1 MRSLLRKIRVLFY
14 VYRSINK
21 WWAKVELVISKL
33 EEKGYPVEKMIGL
46 AIYDSEGGG
55 TVLVLPC
62 WVERIVNNYS
72 MNVGVDLECTKS
84 LSEEVRRVWDKEEA
98 RQAIEQTTQVTEA
111 NKEEVPHIDEELDDY
126 IGYDPY
132 YGYYVRVEA
141 EEGVS
146 KGEEFLINE
155 DEAMFRKPSEY
166 LVSSTRS

>member
-1 MRSLLRKIRVLFY
+1 MRSLLRKIRILFH

-21 WWAKVELVISKL
+21 WWAKIEPVISKL
-33 EEKGYPVEKMIGL
+33 EEKGYPVGKMIGL

-55 TVLVLPC
+55 TVLALPC

-72 MNVGVDLECTKS
+72 MNVGVDLDCTKS
-84 LSEEVRRVWDKEEA
+84 LSEEVRRVWDKEET
-98 RQAIEQTTQVTEA
+98 RQTTETRK
-111 NKEEVPHIDEELDDY
+111 NEVSHIDEELEDY
-126 IGYDPY
+126 IKYDPY

-155 DEAMFRKPSEY
+155 DEAVFRKPSEY
-166 LVSSTRS
+166 LVSPTRS